1 LGDDALLH
9 QHRGLSVV
17 ALAGGFR
24 SRDRDRAT
32 RIAGLDIRSMNLARA
47 DEIVQIHQEMIAA
60 VERGD
65 EELNDDFQERFMLLV
80 DEFLKAVRE

>member
-1 LGDDALLH
+1 
-9 QHRGLSVV
+9 
-17 ALAGGFR
+17 
-24 SRDRDRAT
+24 
-32 RIAGLDIRSMNLARA
+32 MNLARA